1 MEFYRLICK
10 KGADSHEPAAPIII
24 YE

>member
-10 KGADSHEPAAPIII
+10 KGADSHEPTAPIII